1 MQKLFLWKIS
11 QEVNNEYDTYSAA
24 VVVASDPESAKRVH
38 PSVDSHTGEAWN
50 YYEETKEDWY
60 SIGDGEHTGSRG
72 WAAPTDITAICVGE
86 AAEEL
91 SAGTVV
97 CSSFHA
103 G

>member
-1 MQKLFLWKIS
+1 MSLFLWKIS
-11 QEVNNEYDTYSAA
+11 QEVNNEYDTYSEA

-50 YYEETKEDWY
+50 YYDEENEGWHSTC
-60 SIGDGEHTGSRG
+60 DGEYAGSG
-72 WAAPTDITAICVGE
+72 SWADPTDITATCVGQ
-86 AAEEL
+86 AAEGL